1 MKHLGPR
8 ALLLIVLGGGAI
20 LMGWISIGSI
30 STAAWAQPPAA
41 GAAVP
46 AQNNPD
52 DGPPPVAIDEPKVP
66 SPPAVPRPYDPEGI
80 HREGMGRGGVG
91 WGRPRGGGGMRMGSH
106 AFGPGNLSLPHPMS
120 PEEMEEFRDLQKAVE
135 KLKSAKNDAEKTS
148 ATSEISKLLEKSF
161 QHDLER
167 REHQVSDIE
176 ARVKKLRDQIEK
188 RKKAKDEIVSLR
200 LKTIV
205 NEADGLGFPG
215 GFERDWEVIEG
226 PPGAMSFPP
235 TRFHAFPAL
244 GPKVPDDD

>member
-66 SPPAVPRPYDPEGI
+66 SPPAVPRMPGFGGGFDQHGN
-80 HREGMGRGGVG
+80 RAFRVGRGK
-91 WGRPRGGGGMRMGSH
+91 
-106 AFGPGNLSLPHPMS
+106 GPFPHPMP
-120 PEEMEEFRDLQKAVE
+120 PEEMEEFRDLHKAVE

-167 REHQVSDIE
+167 RERQVSDIE

-188 RKKAKDEIVSLR
+188 RKKAKNDIVGLR

-215 GFERDWEVIEG
+215 GFEHDWEVIEG

-244 GPKVPDDD
+244 GPKAPTDD